1 MHCSKKFRALPWC
14 VLLATLVFL
23 GGFSPEAK
31 PSQQTRGDIV
41 SSLQL
46 TVYLDQEEAGSENP
60 KFRVELRN
68 SGEDDLILNLGF
80 LLGWKQYPA
89 AIVLTLRDT
98 HGKSRPVHVREP
110 FTVSGRMDPM
120 VLPLPAG
127 ATFSIPVD
135 FDKYQVMT
143 RPEESQFRLEA
154 GTYTLGA
161 QFTDKGGSQEHLNGC
176 EKGNPVMISRQDTV
190 TSNLLRFEIPN

>member
-1 MHCSKKFRALPWC
+1 
-14 VLLATLVFL
+14 LLATLVFL

-46 TVYLDQEEAGSENP
+46 TVYLEQEEAGSENP

-89 AIVLTLRDT
+89 AIVLTLGDT

-110 FTVSGRMDPM
+110 FTVSGRVDPM